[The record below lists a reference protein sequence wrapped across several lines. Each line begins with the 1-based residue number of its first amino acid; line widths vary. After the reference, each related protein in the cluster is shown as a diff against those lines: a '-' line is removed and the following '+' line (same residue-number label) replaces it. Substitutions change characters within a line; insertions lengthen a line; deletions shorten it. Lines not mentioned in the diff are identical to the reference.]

1 MTLSRSRV
9 LYGFDA
15 TVPDIGMKWR
25 LITQNGFGGIC
36 VQVPYDV
43 AKYQFIF
50 SSSEIFDVRLFQ
62 GNFSHSWIFIGL
74 PDGDTMDNSETVSHF
89 AWLHLRPRTSFFHS
103 ISTRLLRSSIFY
115 LIEYLIYLIRDV
127 KFYLVLR

>member
-15 TVPDIGMKWR
+15 TVPDIGMKWL

-50 SSSEIFDVRLFQ
+50 LDFIGLREFFSSSEIFDVRLFK
-62 GNFSHSWIFIGL
+62 GTFRIPGFSLAFPMEILWI
-74 PDGDTMDNSETVSHF
+74 NTVE
-89 AWLHLRPRTSFFHS
+89 L
-103 ISTRLLRSSIFY
+103 
-115 LIEYLIYLIRDV
+115 
-127 KFYLVLR
+127 

>member
-15 TVPDIGMKWR
+15 TVPDIGMKWL

-50 SSSEIFDVRLFQ
+50 SSSEIFDVRLFK
-62 GNFSHSWIFIGL
+62 GTFRIPRVSLAFPMEILWI
-74 PDGDTMDNSETVSHF
+74 NTVK
-89 AWLHLRPRTSFFHS
+89 P
-103 ISTRLLRSSIFY
+103 
-115 LIEYLIYLIRDV
+115 
-127 KFYLVLR
+127 